1 MKELPGIQKPELQAL
16 PKIRDRITYLY
27 LEHCVVNRQDGAITV
42 ADTRGIVH
50 VPVAMLSVLMLGPGT
65 DITHR
70 AMELLGDAGTTVMW
84 VGERGVRYYAHG
96 RPLTHSARL
105 LIKQAQLVSNV
116 RTRVAVARQMYQ
128 MRFLHEDV
136 SGFTMQ
142 QLRGREG
149 ARVRAIYKKYSKET
163 GIPWNGR
170 HYDPN
175 DLESGDLVN
184 QALSIANY
192 CLYGVIH
199 AVIVA
204 LGCSPGLGFVH
215 NNHDRSFVYD
225 IADLYKAQITI
236 PIAFIIAKKHP
247 EDMEGETR
255 RAVRDAIV
263 QFKILERAT
272 RDIKWLLLGNDAQS
286 FDEEQDP
293 EDDVSVLNLWDDR
306 EGSVKSGVSYG
317 KHQFDEDSTD
327 ESVMNDLAAIEEML
341 PSGESNG
348 KLVKDTTVSVP
359 SRTAYEDDYF
369 AELDFADAE
378 DEYFDTSFDVDSLPS
393 LLDVCEN
400 EDEQENASNDANTRE
415 KV

>member
-1 MKELPGIQKPELQAL
+1 MKQVPGIEKPELQAL
-16 PKIRDRITYLY
+16 PKIKDRMTFLY

-50 VPVAMLSVLMLGPGT
+50 VPAAALSVLMLGPGT
-65 DITHR
+65 DVTHR

-128 MRFLHEDV
+128 MRFPNEDV

-149 ARVRAIYKKYSKET
+149 ARIRSIYRKFSKET

-170 HYDPN
+170 NYDPN
-175 DLESGDLVN
+175 NLESGDLVN

-199 AVIVA
+199 AVTVA

-215 NNHDRSFVYD
+215 NNHDRAFIYD

-236 PIAFIIAKKHP
+236 PIAFIMAKKAP
-247 EDMEGETR
+247 EDLEGETR

-272 RDIKWLLLGNDAQS
+272 RDIKWLLLGDETQT
-286 FDEEQDP
+286 FDEESDSFA
-293 EDDVSVLNLWDDR
+293 DIGVLNLWDDR
-306 EGSVKSGVSYG
+306 EGCVKSGISYG
-317 KHQFDEDSTD
+317 KHQYDEDATD

-341 PSGESNG
+341 PTQESNG
-348 KLVKDTTVSVP
+348 KILEDTPATH
-359 SRTAYEDDYF
+359 SRRVVYEDDYF
-369 AELDFADAE
+369 AELDFADSE
-378 DEYFDTSFDVDSLPS
+378 DETGDTDFNPELFTDLKECVEEDTDNEADSP
-393 LLDVCEN
+393 
-400 EDEQENASNDANTRE
+400 
-415 KV
+415 